1 LPGPTPLLDSR
12 FQVDIKSNISLNLS
26 LAAHGHSIMKILVI
40 DDHVL
45 IREATQALLKKLKR
59 GAEVLEASDSR
70 QAMEIF
76 ANNADIGLVML
87 DLNLPDRDGLAVL
100 SDLRELNP
108 AVAVVVMSALQ
119 ERATVMQ
126 ALDLGAVGYIPKS
139 ARREVM
145 MSALQLIFAGGV
157 YIPPEILAHVEPVA
171 AASPPPQHGRAIV
184 SPSDMGL
191 SDRQLDVLAH
201 LMQGK
206 NNKVICRV
214 LGLAE
219 PTVKNHVTAILRALK
234 VSNRT
239 EAVIAVNE
247 LGWKLPANPK

>member
-1 LPGPTPLLDSR
+1 
-12 FQVDIKSNISLNLS
+12 
-26 LAAHGHSIMKILVI
+26 MKILVI

-45 IREATQALLKKLKR
+45 IREALQALLKKLKR
-59 GAEVLEASDSR
+59 GAVVLEASDSR

-100 SDLRELNP
+100 SELREHHP
-108 AVAVVVMSALQ
+108 AVAVVVMSAIQ

-145 MSALQLIFAGGV
+145 MSALQLIFAGGI
-157 YIPPEILAHVEPVA
+157 YIPPEILAHGEPSAA
-171 AASPPPQHGRAIV
+171 AASPQPNERLIV
-184 SPSDMGL
+184 SPSEVGL
-191 SDRQLDVLAH
+191 SERQLDVLAH

-234 VSNRT
+234 VTNRT

-247 LGWKLPANPK
+247 LGWKLPASPKS

>member
-1 LPGPTPLLDSR
+1 
-12 FQVDIKSNISLNLS
+12 
-26 LAAHGHSIMKILVI
+26 MKILVI

-45 IREATQALLKKLKR
+45 IREALQALLKKLKR
-59 GAEVLEASDSR
+59 GAVVLEASDSR

-100 SDLRELNP
+100 SELREHHP
-108 AVAVVVMSALQ
+108 AVAVVVMSAIQ

-145 MSALQLIFAGGV
+145 MSALQLIFAGGI
-157 YIPPEILAHVEPVA
+157 YIPPEILAHGEPSAA
-171 AASPPPQHGRAIV
+171 AASPQPNERLIV
-184 SPSDMGL
+184 SPSEVGL
-191 SDRQLDVLAH
+191 SERQLDVLAH

-234 VSNRT
+234 VTNRT

-247 LGWKLPANPK
+247 LGWKLPANPKS

>member
-1 LPGPTPLLDSR
+1 
-12 FQVDIKSNISLNLS
+12 
-26 LAAHGHSIMKILVI
+26 MKILVI

-45 IREATQALLKKLKR
+45 IREALQALLKKLKR
-59 GAEVLEASDSR
+59 GAVVLEASDSR

-100 SDLRELNP
+100 SELREQHP
-108 AVAVVVMSALQ
+108 AVAVVVMSAIQ

-157 YIPPEILAHVEPVA
+157 YIPPEILAHGEPFA
-171 AASPPPQHGRAIV
+171 AASPRPNERPIV
-184 SPSDMGL
+184 SPSEVGL

-234 VSNRT
+234 VTNRT

-247 LGWKLPANPK
+247 LGWKLPASPKS

>member
-1 LPGPTPLLDSR
+1 
-12 FQVDIKSNISLNLS
+12 V
-26 LAAHGHSIMKILVI
+26 
-40 DDHVL
+40 
-45 IREATQALLKKLKR
+45 
-59 GAEVLEASDSR
+59 VLEASDSR

-76 ANNADIGLVML
+76 ADNADIGLVML

-100 SDLRELNP
+100 SELREHHP
-108 AVAVVVMSALQ
+108 AVAVVVMSAIQ

-145 MSALQLIFAGGV
+145 MSALQLIFAGGI
-157 YIPPEILAHVEPVA
+157 YIPPEILAHGEPSA
-171 AASPPPQHGRAIV
+171 AAGPPPNERPIV
-184 SPSDMGL
+184 SPSEVGL

-234 VSNRT
+234 VTNRT

-247 LGWKLPANPK
+247 LGWKLPADPKS

>member
-1 LPGPTPLLDSR
+1 M
-12 FQVDIKSNISLNLS
+12 SLNPI
-26 LAAHGHSIMKILVI
+26 LATDGHLIMKILVI

-45 IREATQALLKKLKR
+45 IREALQTLLKKLKR
-59 GAEVLEASDSR
+59 GAVVLEASDSR
-70 QAMEIF
+70 QAMGIF
-76 ANNADIGLVML
+76 ADNADIGLVML

-100 SDLRELNP
+100 SELREHHP
-108 AVAVVVMSALQ
+108 AVAVVVMSAIQ

-145 MSALQLIFAGGV
+145 MSALQLIFAGGI
-157 YIPPEILAHVEPVA
+157 YIPPEILAHREPSA
-171 AASPPPQHGRAIV
+171 AASPPPNERPIV
-184 SPSDMGL
+184 SPSEVGL

-234 VSNRT
+234 VTNRT

-247 LGWKLPANPK
+247 LGWRLPADPKS